1 MDYRDVRGTFDAVVS
16 IGMVE
21 HVTPKY
27 HRTFLNRP
35 EKMLKDNGL
44 VLVHTIGGHKS
55 RRYVEPWTN
64 KYIFPGGVVPSLE
77 QVASAS
83 QELFI
88 MEDWHNFGYDYY
100 KTLMAWFENFDH
112 AWPELKK
119 SGKYDERFYR
129 MWKYYLLSTAGAFKA
144 RRLQLWQLVLSPKG
158 IPGGHK
164 SVR

>member
-1 MDYRDVRGTFDAVVS
+1 MGEQFDHIVS
-16 IGMVE
+16 LGMFE
-21 HVTPKY
+21 HVGVKNY
-27 HRTFLNRP
+27 RTYFEIANRCLKEEGLFL
-35 EKMLKDNGL
+35 L
-44 VLVHTIGGHKS
+44 HTIGGHKS
-55 RRYVEPWTN
+55 KRHVEPWIN
-64 KYIFPGGVVPSLE
+64 KYIFRRR
-77 QVASAS
+77 SAFLGAGC
-83 QELFI
+83 QRVTRTFI